1 MGIFSRFEDKMED
14 GLEGAADRFFDAP
27 ISPVQISKKAE
38 KAMRREKMVGAG
50 KQYAP
55 TLYTVLVN
63 EDDDR
68 RLFGYYPTLAGET
81 ETYLAARAA
90 EEGLLMDGQ
99 PLVRFIVDETLKH
112 GKIDVVAEL
121 VSAPIIAQLRD
132 EEMERYG
139 LRPQTPHAPQQ
150 AQRAPQ
156 RQRPRAG
163 IDAQSAR
170 EAQAARSAQA
180 AQAPRKA
187 PQTSQVA
194 QAAQAAAQAKA
205 ARAAA
210 AQAAAIEAAENAYR
224 DRVRRASQ
232 SFGSDSLPLVETPE
246 NSQPESVCEPLGQ
259 RVSVPLDIPEIGDLS
274 GLDVSAFE
282 PYADN
287 GYDDEPERQSNTTE
301 FAAGNAGVTPTPRYG
316 AVRAALVFTDTNK
329 RVDLASNRFIIGR
342 SSGSD
347 IVLDDANASRTH
359 AELRLEPQGSWN
371 LTDLGSMNGTYVNG
385 NAITQVVLVHGDH
398 IVIGSTDLIFEEE

>member
-139 LRPQTPHAPQQ
+139 LRPQAQRASKQ

-156 RQRPRAG
+156 RQRPQPNIG
-163 IDAQSAR
+163 
-170 EAQAARSAQA
+170 
-180 AQAPRKA
+180 
-187 PQTSQVA
+187 A
-194 QAAQAAAQAKA
+194 QAAQAAQTPRAAQQVSQAAQSAQATAQAKA
-205 ARAAA
+205 ARAAV

-232 SFGSDSLPLVETPE
+232 NFDADSLPLVETETSPD
-246 NSQPESVCEPLGQ
+246 SQLESVYEPLGQ

-274 GLDVSAFE
+274 GLDVSTFE
-282 PYADN
+282 PYAEN
-287 GYDDEPERQSNTTE
+287 GYDEPERQSNTTE
-301 FAAGNAGVTPTPRYG
+301 FAAGNAGVNLTPSYG
-316 AVRAALVFTDTNK
+316 AVRAALVFTNTNK
-329 RVDLASNRFIIGR
+329 RVDLASSRFIIGR
-342 SSGSD
+342 GSGSD
-347 IVLDDANASRTH
+347 IVLDDVNASRTH

-385 NAITQVVLVHGDH
+385 DAITQTVLAHGDR

>member
-139 LRPQTPHAPQQ
+139 LRPQTQRAPQQ
-150 AQRAPQ
+150 AQRMPQ
-156 RQRPRAG
+156 RQRPRADIG
-163 IDAQSAR
+163 AQPAR
-170 EAQAARSAQA
+170 AAQAARSAQA
-180 AQAPRKA
+180 AQAPREA
-187 PQTSQVA
+187 QQASQAA

-232 SFGSDSLPLVETPE
+232 SFGSDSLPLVDAPDD
-246 NSQPESVCEPLGQ
+246 SQPESVCEPLEQ
-259 RVSVPLDIPEIGDLS
+259 RVSVPLDIPEIDDFS
-274 GLDVSAFE
+274 GLDVSTFE

-287 GYDDEPERQSNTTE
+287 GYDEPGRRSNTTE

-316 AVRAALVFTDTNK
+316 AVRAALVFTSTNK

-342 SSGSD
+342 SSSSD
-347 IVLDDANASRTH
+347 IVLDDVSASRTH

-385 NAITQVVLVHGDH
+385 NAITQAVLAHGDR
-398 IVIGSTDLIFEEE
+398 IVIGSTDLIFEED